1 MLRLLLLLLPLAL
14 MACNTVPKMFG
25 EGPLLISHTL
35 GERIAE
41 YDRDLRFRNVSIAID
56 KDSRNVSLTYCPAL
70 GDCSN
75 SLDGSVVEHCNK
87 GGRYDCAILM
97 QDDEIVWRGPVYV
110 LHKPTSQVL
119 PYSGRWQMSYQWTA
133 VGDGDVESR
142 AHFGKVRT
150 GLIGSAGECLIS
162 FLPTIGST
170 GTADI
175 RCVDGVAA
183 KGSFELEARQ
193 VLRISA
199 IDNEGRKLRFE
210 MRLSAGQ
217 AETG

>member
-1 MLRLLLLLLPLAL
+1 MFRFLLVLLPLAL
-14 MACNTVPKMFG
+14 MACNTVPKMYG
-25 EGPLLISHTL
+25 EGPLVISHTL
-35 GERIAE
+35 GERITE

-56 KDSRNVSLTYCPAL
+56 KDGRNVSLKYCPAL

-75 SLDGSVVEHCNK
+75 SLDGSVVELCNK

-97 QDDEIVWRGPVYV
+97 LDDAIVWRGPVFA
-110 LHKPTSQVL
+110 LHKPTGQVL
-119 PYSGRWQMSYQWTA
+119 PYSGRWQMTHRWTA
-133 VGDGDVESR
+133 VGNGEVEAT

-150 GLIGSAGECLIS
+150 GPIGSAGECLIS

-170 GTADI
+170 GVADI
-175 RCVDGVAA
+175 RCHDGVATQ
-183 KGSFELEARQ
+183 GSFELEGRK

-210 MRLSAGQ
+210 IRLSAGK
-217 AETG
+217 AEAG